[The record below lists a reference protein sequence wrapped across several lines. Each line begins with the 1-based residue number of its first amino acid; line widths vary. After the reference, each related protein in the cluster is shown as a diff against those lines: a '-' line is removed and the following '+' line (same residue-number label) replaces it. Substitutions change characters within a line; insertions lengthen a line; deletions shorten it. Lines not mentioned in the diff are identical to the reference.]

1 MAELGLTSASYAL
14 DGIPLL
20 DEVDLQIERGERIG
34 LVGRNGAGKS
44 TLLRI
49 LAGVLEPDT
58 GTVSRRQG
66 LAVAELP
73 QEVPRALD
81 GTVGAQLARALDGRA
96 LAAREV
102 ETRVAQ
108 TLSRLGLE
116 REASVADLSAGIK
129 RRVLLARALIVEP
142 DLLLLDEPTNH
153 LDIDAIVDL
162 QDMLLQRS
170 GALIFVTHDREF
182 LRRLA
187 TRILDL
193 DRGALRSYPCDYTTY
208 LARKEAL
215 LDAEAREHALF
226 DKKLAAEEVW
236 VRRGI
241 RARRTRNEGRVRA
254 LESMRETRRAR
265 RDVAGTVRARLQEA
279 ERSGRIVLRTEAL
292 SHAFDGRTVV
302 EPLTTTIVRGDRIG
316 IIGPNGCGKTTLLR
330 LLLGELPASGG
341 QVHHGTSLEV
351 ARFDQL
357 HAVLDD
363 SKTVREN
370 VCDAGDTVTIDGR
383 PRNIVGYLEDFLFT
397 REQIRGS
404 TQQLSGGERNR
415 LQLARLL
422 ARPCNLLVLDEPTND
437 LDIETLEMLEAWL
450 AGFSGTLLVVSHDRA
465 FINNVVTSTLVFE
478 GDGHVREY
486 VGGFDDWGRQRPVAA
501 AAPAAAKKQPRPK
514 PARQGPRRLTFK
526 ERRELEELPA
536 RIEALETEKN
546 ALVAAMAGADF
557 YKRSGSEITA
567 DTARL
572 EAVEADLADLYVR
585 WEALETIAS
594 AQP

>member
-1 MAELGLTSASYAL
+1 MAELGLTNASYAL

-20 DEVDLQIERGERIG
+20 DAVDLQIERGERIG

-49 LAGVLEPDT
+49 LSGALLPDT

-66 LAVAELP
+66 LSIAELP
-73 QEVPRALD
+73 QEVPRTLE
-81 GTVGAQLARALDGRA
+81 GTVATQLARALDGRA
-96 LAAREV
+96 LAPLEV

-108 TLSRLGLE
+108 TLSRLSLE
-116 REASVADLSAGIK
+116 GEALVADLSAGIK
-129 RRVLLARALIVEP
+129 RRVLMARALIVEP

-153 LDIDAIVDL
+153 LDIDAILDL
-162 QDMLLQRS
+162 QDMLQQRR

-193 DRGALRSYPCDYTTY
+193 DRGALRSYPCDYATY
-208 LARKEAL
+208 LERREAL
-215 LDAEAREHALF
+215 LEAEGREQALF

-254 LESMRETRRAR
+254 LEAMRETRRAR

-279 ERSGRIVLRTEAL
+279 ERGGRIVLRTEGL
-292 SHAFDGRTVV
+292 CHAFEGRPVV
-302 EPLTTTIVRGDRIG
+302 EQLTTTIVRGDRIG

-330 LLLGELPASGG
+330 LLLGELPPREGS
-341 QVHHGTSLEV
+341 VHHGTRLEV

-363 SKTVREN
+363 SKSVREN

-437 LDIETLEMLEAWL
+437 LDVETLEMLEAWL

-478 GDGHVREY
+478 GDGRVREY
-486 VGGFDDWGRQRPVAA
+486 VGGFDDWVRQRPVAA
-501 AAPAAAKKQPRPK
+501 PVPAAPKKQPRPR
-514 PARQGPRRLTFK
+514 PAPQRPRRLTFK
-526 ERRELEELPA
+526 ERRELEGLPA
-536 RIEALETEKN
+536 QIEALEAEKG
-546 ALVAAMAGADF
+546 ALGAAMAGADF
-557 YKRSGSEITA
+557 YKRPGNEITA
-567 DTARL
+567 DTQRL
-572 EAVEADLADLYVR
+572 ETVEADLIGLYAR

-594 AQP
+594 TEP